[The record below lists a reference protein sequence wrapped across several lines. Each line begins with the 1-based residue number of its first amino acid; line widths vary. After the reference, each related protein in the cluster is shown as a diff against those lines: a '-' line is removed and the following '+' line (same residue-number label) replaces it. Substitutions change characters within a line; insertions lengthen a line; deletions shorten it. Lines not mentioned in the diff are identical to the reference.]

1 MTAYTITQETV
12 DLVKR
17 FEGLELR
24 AYRDPVGVVTIGYGY
39 TNRAGFGPGVK
50 MGDVWTEKQAEDM
63 LRQALDLFA
72 KRIIGGFT
80 RRPEP
85 HEFGAFLS
93 LAYNIGA
100 DGFLKS
106 TALKRWN
113 AGDVDGAAEALQ
125 WWNKAG
131 GKVLNGLTRRRAAEA
146 EMLLNGWQKTGA
158 ARVAPDEPREKPAQ
172 SKTVKASAAQ
182 IATGAGGAVAAV
194 GALDG
199 TAQLVAIAG
208 GVLVALLGL
217 WIMRERLK
225 KWGQGDR

>member
-17 FEGLELR
+17 FEGLELH

-93 LAYNIGA
+93 LAYNIGVA
-100 DGFLKS
+100 GFLKS

-146 EMLLNGWQKTGA
+146 EMLLSKPVWQYEH
-158 ARVAPDEPREKPAQ
+158 PP
-172 SKTVKASAAQ
+172 SAAPAKPKRSV
-182 IATGAGGAVAAV
+182 IE
-194 GALDG
+194 ALMD
-199 TAQLVAIAG
+199 ALVSMI
-208 GVLVALLGL
+208 
-217 WIMRERLK
+217 K
-225 KWGQGDR
+225 GQGK